1 MDAIALGPLLLALDR
16 LPGLFAIIVLV
27 ILAER
32 FDRRFPGL
40 GRWGWQTLVIAVL
53 AGRLGHA
60 LPHVDAYAQA
70 PWTVL
75 YFWQPGYAPW
85 AALIAAMGWTAW
97 RWRRA
102 SIPPSDQAAP
112 AESESSSSQA
122 PSSLMG
128 ARRRAW
134 LCLIAAAGTAGVT
147 WAVLP
152 TPPQGE
158 PLPTLT
164 FNTLEGK
171 SVQLTDLQHNTP
183 MIVNLWASWC
193 APCRRE
199 MPLLAQYDQ
208 RDDVTI
214 VMINQGESLVAIEH
228 YLHNEQLQFR
238 HLLQDRQQQGLATF
252 NTPGLPTTVFYNSQG
267 IQVDRQI
274 GELTPARLAQF
285 LQEYRVTD

>member
-16 LPGLFAIIVLV
+16 LPGLLAIVVLV

-32 FDRRFPGL
+32 LDRRFPGL
-40 GRWGWQTLVIAVL
+40 GRWGWQTVVIAVL

-60 LPHVDAYAQA
+60 LPHFEAYAQA
-70 PWTVL
+70 PWTIL

-85 AALIAAMGWTAW
+85 SALIAAISWTAW
-97 RWRRA
+97 RWRQRPHA
-102 SIPPSDQAAP
+102 EGTTAP
-112 AESESSSSQA
+112 APTITSV
-122 PSSLMG
+122 
-128 ARRRAW
+128 RRRAW
-134 LCLIAAAGTAGVT
+134 LCLAVATCTAGVT
-147 WAVLP
+147 WGLLP

-158 PLPTLT
+158 PLPALTLK
-164 FNTLEGK
+164 TLEGEP
-171 SVQLTDLQHNTP
+171 VQLTALHQDKP
-183 MIVNLWASWC
+183 MVVNLWATWC

-208 RDDVTI
+208 RDDVTL
-214 VMINQGESLVAIEH
+214 VLINQGESLVAIEH
-228 YLHNEQLQFR
+228 YLQHEQLQFR

-252 NTPGLPTTVFYNSQG
+252 NTPGLPTTLFYNSQG
-267 IQVDRQI
+267 TLVDRQI